1 MHQVKVGAS
10 KVEGTLNVYHI
21 HNSIVH
27 LQAKHQP
34 GERSKKGQP
43 KRWEQRKGHDGQEE
57 QRIGHHEGQE
67 AHGLCITVHYCAL
80 TVHHCTCVLS

>member
-27 LQAKHQP
+27 LQAKPPARRAEQ
-34 GERSKKGQP
+34 ERT
-43 KRWEQRKGHDGQEE
+43 
-57 QRIGHHEGQE
+57 
-67 AHGLCITVHYCAL
+67 A
-80 TVHHCTCVLS
+80 